1 MRGLELILLVLAL
14 KDTLQADTRLDIYH
28 VYLAI
33 RAGYVGLPVALVL
46 PDGDAIDLR
55 VLEDALVH
63 DHEVTVEARV
73 NLQVLR
79 RLHKDRPEE
88 LVVIGV
94 DGRELIGELVVLTHV
109 FLPDLLRV
117 VRDEAVPVHPD

>member
-1 MRGLELILLVLAL
+1 MS
-14 KDTLQADTRLDIYH
+14 
-28 VYLAI
+28 
-33 RAGYVGLPVALVL
+33 LVL
-46 PDGDAIDLR
+46 PDGDAIDLW
-55 VLEDALVH
+55 VLENALVH

-73 NLQVLR
+73 YLQVLR
-79 RLHKDRPEE
+79 RLHKDRTEE

-94 DGRELIGELVVLTHV
+94 DRRKLIRELVVLTHV